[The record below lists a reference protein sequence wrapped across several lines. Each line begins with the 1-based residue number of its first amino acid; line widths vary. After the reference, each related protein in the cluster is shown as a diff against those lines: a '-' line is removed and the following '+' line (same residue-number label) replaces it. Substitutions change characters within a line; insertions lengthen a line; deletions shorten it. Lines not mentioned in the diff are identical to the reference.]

1 MCAYAEFNFAAN
13 FKKIQ
18 MIISSYILFFKFYSL
33 VRQII
38 VNHSAMCTKYT
49 FESE

>member
-1 MCAYAEFNFAAN
+1 MSAYAEFDFAAN
-13 FKKIQ
+13 FKTFQ
-18 MIISSYILFFKFYSL
+18 MILSFYILFFKFYSL